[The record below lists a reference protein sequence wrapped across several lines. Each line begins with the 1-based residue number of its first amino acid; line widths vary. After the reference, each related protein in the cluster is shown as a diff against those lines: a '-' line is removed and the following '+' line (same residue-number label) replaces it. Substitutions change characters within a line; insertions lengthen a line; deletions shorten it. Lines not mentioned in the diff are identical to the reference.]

1 MCSFSKKRRFLTF
14 DRIVGYATIIGCV
27 ATIYGASRIYNL
39 TVKLKAVIEIVQEEQ
54 STNQKISPDTI
65 VIMRRDTVI
74 VKDTVFLPLQDYT
87 ESSPKDI
94 ERERITNDEKRFR
107 ERHHLP

>member
-27 ATIYGASRIYNL
+27 VAIYGVNKIYSL
-39 TVKLKAVIEIVQEEQ
+39 TVELKPVIEIIQEEQ
-54 STNQKISPDTI
+54 NNNQKISPDTI

-74 VKDTVFLPLQDYT
+74 IKDTVSLPLQNSPEY
-87 ESSPKDI
+87 SPKDK
-94 ERERITNDEKRFR
+94 ERERIINDENRFR
-107 ERHHLP
+107 ERHQLP